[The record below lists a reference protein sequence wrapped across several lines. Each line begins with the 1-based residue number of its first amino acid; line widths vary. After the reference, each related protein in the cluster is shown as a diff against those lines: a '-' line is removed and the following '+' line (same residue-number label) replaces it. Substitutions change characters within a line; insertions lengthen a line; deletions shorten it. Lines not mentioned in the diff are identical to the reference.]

1 MSRNLLAGLALV
13 LCLVGCAPTTSFVKM
28 EHSKLTASMH
38 TLWRDNPESLQI
50 LKDAHAKG
58 IHLEVVQQDL
68 PGDEL
73 GATYVTADYA
83 TITVDVA
90 KVERLR
96 DNLVPVLA
104 HEIYHVRDA
113 YLKLGTDAFLA
124 QAAAEQDQPWESR
137 PLEVLAIR
145 AEDALRQRLLQQHPQ
160 EFRGMAK
167 TRAEANQRAHNR

>member
-1 MSRNLLAGLALV
+1 MKRTTLAGLALV
-13 LCLVGCAPTTSFVKM
+13 LCLVSCAPADSFVKA
-28 EHSKLTASMH
+28 EHSKLTASMR
-38 TLWRDNPESLQI
+38 TLWKDNPESLQI

-58 IHLEVVQQDL
+58 IHLQVIQQDL

-73 GATYVTADYA
+73 GATRVSPDSA

-90 KVERLR
+90 KVDRVG

-124 QAAAEQDQPWESR
+124 QAAAEQDQSWESR

-145 AEDALRQRLLQQHPQ
+145 AEDSLRQKLLQQHPQ
-160 EFRGMAK
+160 EFRGMAR